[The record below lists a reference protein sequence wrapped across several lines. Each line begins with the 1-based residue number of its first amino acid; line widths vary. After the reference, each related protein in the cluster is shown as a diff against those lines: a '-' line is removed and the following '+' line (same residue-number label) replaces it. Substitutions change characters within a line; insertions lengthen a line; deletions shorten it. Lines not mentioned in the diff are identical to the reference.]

1 MAESK
6 SKGYHIKLE
15 TPNDSQVVR
24 DCWLRWLNLIVSLI
38 IIVAAPTALI
48 AWWGSLIDLPIVGA
62 LIGFGIGGYIVSRLF
77 PDRFLI
83 SNPEWT
89 AYVTQDIIR
98 GEMVVYGPG
107 LHPSFWWEE
116 RNKKG
121 NYSLKLV
128 RRPFSRSTATKTSKV
143 VVGGQFEYAVD
154 LSNIKRAVGVSES
167 TIEEG
172 ANSFIENFLTSKCA
186 GQETEWVR
194 TNIDQLNELLS
205 SEFDSTDAGGMN
217 PDDFK
222 KKYGFVIISIVIN
235 NIALPEAV
243 QKTRDA
249 ADEAT
254 NTLKVI
260 AQLYG
265 YGENVSALQKDILD
279 GKISREEYT
288 EMLEHAQAQSE
299 NVKMNVQVF
308 RGTVP
313 STETSLAKGGNQP

>member
-6 SKGYHIKLE
+6 SKGYRIKLE
-15 TPNDSQVVR
+15 TPDDNQVAR
-24 DCWLRWLNLIVSLI
+24 NCGSRWLNLIVSAI
-38 IIVAAPTALI
+38 IIIAAPTALI
-48 AWWGSLIDLPIVGA
+48 AWWGSLIGFPIVGA
-62 LIGFGIGGYIVSRLF
+62 LTGFGIGGYVVSRLF

-83 SNPEWT
+83 SNPEWS
-89 AYVTQDIIR
+89 AYVTQDIVR

-107 LHPSFWWEE
+107 LHPSYWWEE

-128 RRPFSRSTATKTSKV
+128 RRPFSQSTATKTSKV
-143 VVGGQFEYAVD
+143 VVSGQFEYAVD
-154 LSNIKRAVGVSES
+154 LPNIQRAVGVSES
-167 TIEEG
+167 VVEEY
-172 ANSFIENFLTSKCA
+172 ANSFINNFLTSKCA
-186 GQETEWVR
+186 GEETEWVR
-194 TNIDQLNELLS
+194 TNIDSLNESLS
-205 SEFDSTDAGGMN
+205 SDFNSTAVEGMG
-217 PDDFK
+217 PDGFK
-222 KKYGFVIISIVIN
+222 KKYGFVIVSIVIN

-249 ADEAT
+249 ADEAV
-254 NTLKVI
+254 NTLKVV

-265 YGENVSALQKDILD
+265 YEDVSSLQRDIQS

-313 STETSLAKGGNQP
+313 SAEASLAKGGNQP